1 MRTFLG
7 CRRLLPVLLFA
18 ASSVIYSIPAVGADD
33 PSLFG
38 DGIFKKFG
46 LDLGYAGRTHRWAVY
61 TYGAGT
67 SSSPFTALD
76 VSGSGLVDGDSA
88 LAGVYSRLSA
98 AGSGLV
104 TGDRYEQTT
113 SSETHSGSS
122 VIGGTRFSSTSINSS
137 LNGGVTSLRNVS
149 TSAAGLAPTSGSPT
163 TLNLSGNT
171 SRSFDNT
178 PFSGKYVMRLTDLV
192 MGGNS
197 TLTLNGASGSAFVI
211 NISNNFNL
219 SSTSKIVLTGG
230 LTASDV
236 LFNVTGGN
244 SNFSLSGNAVLNGTL
259 LAYNSVSGGTQRTLT
274 VGGNASVT
282 GQVIANKVIV
292 NGNGKISKPKKISKG
307 KGDEED
313 DDDDGDGHGG
323 GGKH

>member
-1 MRTFLG
+1 MKMKTPLF
-7 CRRLLPVLLFA
+7 CRKLLPVLLFA
-18 ASSVIYSIPAVGADD
+18 ASSVIYNTSAIGADD

-38 DGIFKKFG
+38 DGIFNKFG

-76 VSGSGLVDGDSA
+76 VSGSGLVDGDVA
-88 LAGVYSRLSA
+88 LAGVYSRLSVT
-98 AGSGLV
+98 GSGLV

-113 SSETHSGSS
+113 SSEVRSGSG

-137 LNGGVTSLRNVS
+137 LNGGITSLRNVS
-149 TSAAGLAPTSGSPT
+149 TTAAGLTPTSGSPT

-197 TLTLNGASGSAFVI
+197 TLTLNGVSGSAFVI
-211 NISNNFNL
+211 NVSNNFNL
-219 SSTSKIVLTGG
+219 SSSARIVLTGG

-244 SNFSLSGNAVLNGTL
+244 TNFSLGGNAIFNGTL

-274 VGGNASVT
+274 IGGNASVT
-282 GQVIANKVIV
+282 GQVIANKVVV
-292 NGNGKISKPKKISKG
+292 NGNGSIKKPKKMSKG

-313 DDDDGDGHGG
+313 DDDDGGGH
-323 GGKH
+323 H